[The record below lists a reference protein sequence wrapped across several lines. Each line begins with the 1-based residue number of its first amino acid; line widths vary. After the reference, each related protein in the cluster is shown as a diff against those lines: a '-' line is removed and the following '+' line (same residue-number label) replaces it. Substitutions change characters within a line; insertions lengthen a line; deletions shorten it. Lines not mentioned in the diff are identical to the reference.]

1 MNNNTAPEQRPD
13 KNGKIVTRHVKT
25 GEANKPSI
33 VVPAP
38 NLSLPVQSGLSA
50 ALFSDVA
57 GTDFSGMDEKEVVE
71 AVTAVA
77 VSINKDNF
85 WDALT
90 LLTKGIQTTAY
101 PEALGNAMG
110 ENKTA
115 SKLRDTWL
123 GMHGA
128 NMADRSYVGI
138 EGPGGFEDY
147 RNAFSALSEALDAR
161 VPRDEVPV
169 PRELRQEG
177 DLTVKVETPGV
188 VTPLVH
194 PTPEAPVMVDD
205 SYGDALITAGTS
217 TDFSGMD
224 ENQIREAV
232 TAVTNRI
239 SKDTFW
245 SALDTLTKA
254 AEDTDHKETLV
265 AAIGQNNG
273 AKKLRDTWLN
283 MHGANIG
290 DRHAYQK
297 IEGENGYERYRV
309 AFTKLSEAAG
319 VHD

>member
-13 KNGKIVTRHVKT
+13 KNGKIVTRHVRT
-25 GEANKPSI
+25 GEATKAPI

-38 NLSLPVQSGLSA
+38 NLSLPAQSDLSKE
-50 ALFSDVA
+50 LFADVA
-57 GTDFSGMDEKEVVE
+57 GTDFSGMDEKDVVA

-77 VSINKDNF
+77 ASITKENF
-85 WDALT
+85 WDTLT
-90 LLTKGIQTTAY
+90 LLTKGIETTDY

-110 ENKTA
+110 ENRTA

-138 EGPGGFEDY
+138 DGPGGYEDY
-147 RNAFSALSEALDAR
+147 KNAFAALSEALDAR

-169 PRELRQEG
+169 PREIRQEG
-177 DLTVKVETPGV
+177 DLSVKVETPGV

-194 PTPEAPVMVDD
+194 PTPEATVPVDD
-205 SYGDALITAGTS
+205 SYGDSLIAAGTS

-224 ENQIREAV
+224 ENQIMEAA

-245 SALDTLTKA
+245 SVLDVLTKA
-254 AEDTDHKETLV
+254 TEDTDHKEALV
-265 AAIGQNNG
+265 AAIGQNGG
-273 AKKLRDTWLN
+273 ATKLRDTWLN

-309 AFTKLSEAAG
+309 AFTRLSNAAG
-319 VHD
+319 AND